1 MDKKY
6 PIRGKINRESINN
19 AKTYQLTKHHHDN
32 EEDEMDMRITMEQ
45 AGFTRASRGMLDMGD
60 EGRPVNDIEEKLAM
74 EA

>member
-32 EEDEMDMRITMEQ
+32 EEDEMDMRITME
-45 AGFTRASRGMLDMGD
+45 
-60 EGRPVNDIEEKLAM
+60 
-74 EA
+74 